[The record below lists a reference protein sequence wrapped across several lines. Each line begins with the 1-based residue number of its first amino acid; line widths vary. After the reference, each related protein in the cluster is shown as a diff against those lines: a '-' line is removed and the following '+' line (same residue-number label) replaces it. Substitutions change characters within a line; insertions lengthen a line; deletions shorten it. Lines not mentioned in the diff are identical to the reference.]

1 MSRIPAKD
9 TKPEI
14 TVRSILHKKGFRFRI
29 HNSELPGKPDIVLR
43 KYNTVIF
50 IHGCFWHQHPG
61 CQRATK
67 PKSNKEYWMNKLK
80 RNKNRFIEVK
90 NKLKKMGW
98 TVIVIWECEIKD
110 KAKLL
115 KIIDTTFKKW
125 FINSENYFVVPEV
138 WHTGQ

>member
-1 MSRIPAKD
+1 MTDYLTQEKRSWNMSRIPAKD

-29 HNSELPGKPDIVLR
+29 HNSKLPGKPDIVLR

-115 KIIDTTFKKW
+115 KIIDTAFKK
-125 FINSENYFVVPEV
+125 
-138 WHTGQ
+138 